1 MRKGLLEQQINDARI
16 NFNYFFMTMI
26 IKIFK
31 VTIVL
36 GCVLLINQIFDI
48 LLINI
53 FSLIY
58 TLITIYIMYKITNNY
73 NYILQ
78 DIKRTLGEENL
89 SFTIDK
95 RMVKSELFGEIVR
108 YGK

>member
-1 MRKGLLEQQINDARI
+1 MKKGLLEQQINDARI

-95 RMVKSELFGEIVR
+95 NMVRSELFGEIVR

>member
-1 MRKGLLEQQINDARI
+1 
-16 NFNYFFMTMI
+16 
-26 IKIFK
+26 
-31 VTIVL
+31 
-36 GCVLLINQIFDI
+36 
-48 LLINI
+48 
-53 FSLIY
+53 
-58 TLITIYIMYKITNNY
+58 MYKITNNY

-95 RMVKSELFGEIVR
+95 NMVRSELFGEIVR

>member
-1 MRKGLLEQQINDARI
+1 MKKGLLEQQINDARI
-16 NFNYFFMTMI
+16 NFNYFFITMI

-95 RMVKSELFGEIVR
+95 NMVRSELFGEIVR

>member
-95 RMVKSELFGEIVR
+95 NMVRSELFGEIVR